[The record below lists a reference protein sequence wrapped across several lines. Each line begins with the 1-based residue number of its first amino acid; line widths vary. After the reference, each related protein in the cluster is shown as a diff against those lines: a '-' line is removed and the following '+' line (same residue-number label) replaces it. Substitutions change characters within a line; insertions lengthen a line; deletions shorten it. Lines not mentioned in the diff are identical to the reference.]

1 MSFVHFDQLKTL
13 SLNRRVITG
22 AILKSL
28 LFLSPCI
35 CIAHLI
41 PVLQDHVDIY
51 SLPSAKAWNSLAQKP
66 LVLPDLSNQGCQ
78 TNGD

>member
-1 MSFVHFDQLKTL
+1 MSFRLKTL

-22 AILKSL
+22 PILKSFY
-28 LFLSPCI
+28 FLSPCI

-41 PVLQDHVDIY
+41 PVLQDRLDIY
-51 SLPSAKAWNSLAQKP
+51 SLTSAEAWNSLAQKS